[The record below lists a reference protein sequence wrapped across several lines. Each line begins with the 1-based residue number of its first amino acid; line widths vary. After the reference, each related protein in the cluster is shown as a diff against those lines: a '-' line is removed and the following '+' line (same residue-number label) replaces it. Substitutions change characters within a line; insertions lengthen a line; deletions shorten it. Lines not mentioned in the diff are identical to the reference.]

1 MRCFLFIL
9 VVFLSA
15 CVSLPKLPPLPASQ
29 LDSWR
34 LKGRIAI
41 STDSESW
48 TASVYW
54 QQQGSA
60 YQLRLNLPLGQGALL
75 LEADD
80 KGVIMR
86 TADNQTY
93 KAANADALMAD
104 VLKLEMPVTDLQFWI
119 RGIPAPHSSPDRYL
133 LNDKKQLR
141 HLQQD
146 GWFITYLHYVN
157 VEGIAL
163 PKRMLLENQSF
174 KVKIA
179 ILEWEIN
186 PAKFAGYDRF
196 IN

>member
-1 MRCFLFIL
+1 MKRFLLIL

-15 CVSLPKLPPLPASQ
+15 CVSLPKLPPSPASQ
-29 LDSWR
+29 LDAWR

-41 STDSESW
+41 STDSENW

-54 QQQGSA
+54 QQQDST
-60 YQLRLNLPLGQGALL
+60 YQLRLNMPLGQGALL
-75 LEADD
+75 LEGDE

-86 TADNQTY
+86 TADNKTY
-93 KAANADALMAD
+93 KAANADALMSD
-104 VLKLEMPVTDLQFWI
+104 VLKLDLPVTNLRFWI
-119 RGIPAPHSSPDRYL
+119 RGLPAPHSAPDRYL

-157 VEGIAL
+157 VEGIVL
-163 PKRMLLENQSF
+163 PKKMFLENQSI

-179 ILEWEIN
+179 ILEWAIN
-186 PAKFAGYDRF
+186 PAKSVG
-196 IN
+196 

>member
-1 MRCFLFIL
+1 MKRFLLIL

-15 CVSLPKLPPLPASQ
+15 CVSLPKLPPSPASQ
-29 LDSWR
+29 LDAWR

-41 STDSESW
+41 STDSENW

-54 QQQGSA
+54 QQQDSA
-60 YQLRLNLPLGQGALL
+60 YQLRLNMPLGQGALL
-75 LEADD
+75 LEGDE

-86 TADNQTY
+86 TADKKTY
-93 KAANADALMAD
+93 KAANADALMSD
-104 VLKLEMPVTDLQFWI
+104 VLKLDLPVTNLRFWI
-119 RGIPAPHSSPDRYL
+119 RGLPAPHSAPDRYL

-141 HLQQD
+141 HLQQE

-157 VEGIAL
+157 VEGIVL
-163 PKRMLLENQSF
+163 PKKMFLENQSI

-186 PAKFAGYDRF
+186 PKKPHLK
-196 IN
+196 NL

>member
-1 MRCFLFIL
+1 MKRFLLIL

-29 LDSWR
+29 LDAWR

-41 STDSESW
+41 SSDSENW

-54 QQQGSA
+54 QQQGPT
-60 YQLRLNLPLGQGALL
+60 YQLRLNMPLGQGALL
-75 LEADD
+75 LEGDE
-80 KGVIMR
+80 KEVIMR
-86 TADNQTY
+86 TADNKTY

-104 VLKLEMPVTDLQFWI
+104 VLKLDMPVTDLRFWI
-119 RGIPAPHSSPDRYL
+119 RGIPAPQSAPDRYL

-163 PKRMLLENQSF
+163 PKKMFLENQSI

-186 PAKFAGYDRF
+186 PAKHAGYDQ
-196 IN
+196 

>member
-1 MRCFLFIL
+1 MKRFLLIL

-29 LDSWR
+29 LDAWR

-41 STDSESW
+41 SSDSENW

-54 QQQGSA
+54 QQQGST
-60 YQLRLNLPLGQGALL
+60 YQLRLNMPLGQGALL
-75 LEADD
+75 LEGDE
-80 KGVIMR
+80 KEVIMR
-86 TADNQTY
+86 TADNKTY

-104 VLKLEMPVTDLQFWI
+104 VLKLDMPVTDLRFWI
-119 RGIPAPHSSPDRYL
+119 RGIPAPQSAPDRYL

-163 PKRMLLENQSF
+163 PKKMFLENQSI

-179 ILEWEIN
+179 ILEWAIN
-186 PAKFAGYDRF
+186 PAKHAGYDQ
-196 IN
+196 

>member
-1 MRCFLFIL
+1 MKRFLLIL

-29 LDSWR
+29 LDAWR

-41 STDSESW
+41 SSDSENW

-54 QQQGSA
+54 QQQGST
-60 YQLRLNLPLGQGALL
+60 YQLRLNMPLGQGALL
-75 LEADD
+75 LEGDE
-80 KGVIMR
+80 KEVIMR
-86 TADNQTY
+86 TADNKTY

-104 VLKLEMPVTDLQFWI
+104 VLKLDMPVTNLRFWI
-119 RGIPAPHSSPDRYL
+119 RGIPAPQSAPDRYL

-163 PKRMLLENQSF
+163 PKKMFLENQSI

-179 ILEWEIN
+179 ILEWAIN
-186 PAKFAGYDRF
+186 PAKHAGYDQ
-196 IN
+196 